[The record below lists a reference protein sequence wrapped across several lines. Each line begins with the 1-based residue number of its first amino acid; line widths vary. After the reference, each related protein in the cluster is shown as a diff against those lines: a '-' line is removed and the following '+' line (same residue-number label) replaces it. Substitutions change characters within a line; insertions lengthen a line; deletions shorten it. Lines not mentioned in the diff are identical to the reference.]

1 MMRPMRKTL
10 ARLAALLILATASVP
25 ASAQQSVP
33 DEIPPHDARLE
44 GFAKDGVGPPSL
56 LMVTPQS
63 GSAGAWFLTVVLG
76 GLVFGVMCKGGKR
89 THLD

>member
-1 MMRPMRKTL
+1 MMRTMRKTL
-10 ARLAALLILATASVP
+10 ARLAAMLVLATASLP
-25 ASAQQSVP
+25 ASAQSSVP

-44 GFAKDGVGPPSL
+44 GYAKEGGGPGL

-63 GSAGAWFLTVVLG
+63 SAAGSWFLTVLLG
-76 GLVFGVMCKGGKR
+76 GLCFGVMCKGGKR